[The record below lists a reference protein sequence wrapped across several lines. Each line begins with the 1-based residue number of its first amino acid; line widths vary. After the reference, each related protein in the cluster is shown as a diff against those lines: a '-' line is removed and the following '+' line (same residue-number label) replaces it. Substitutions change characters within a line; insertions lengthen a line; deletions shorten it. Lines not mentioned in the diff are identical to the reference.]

1 MAHEHSD
8 GNTGN
13 SGKQRRVSKKGIF
26 LTAAIVVGIILASFL
41 VYIIP

>member
-1 MAHEHSD
+1 MAHDHND
-8 GNTGN
+8 GITGK

-26 LTAAIVVGIILASFL
+26 LTAAIVAGIILASFL